1 MTEKFEKVGSKMSIG
16 SSDHEVQEKM
26 TIILSIKVEEM
37 QKKVKILTNEF
48 HYPNIFSVFG
58 HHSSGNITYEDLKNG
73 ILTVIS
79 DIKEKIKISEDDVK
93 TIFHVLDEENQG
105 FITINDVEKLKDKET
120 ITQKMKEFYESRI
133 NKDMVKNTLFKLG
146 RMKNS
151 NIQIYQLKNASVLEF
166 QQIEESIVNEN
177 VQQQQF
183 KPFIRKKIP
192 HFGPLKGASKWKKGE
207 KHANS
212 SDTKFNY
219 SSSSTMGMRKNR
231 QVNEEREKI
240 EKILRSSKE

>member
-1 MTEKFEKVGSKMSIG
+1 
-16 SSDHEVQEKM
+16 M

-37 QKKVKILTNEF
+37 QKKIKLLTNEY
-48 HYPNIFSVFG
+48 HYPNIFNVFDQFPE
-58 HHSSGNITYEDLKNG
+58 TYIDYELFKNG
-73 ILTVIS
+73 IVTVIG
-79 DIKEKIKISEDDVK
+79 DIKDKIKMSEDDIK
-93 TIFHVLDEENQG
+93 TLFHVLDEDETNH
-105 FITINDVEKLKDKET
+105 ITIEDIEQLKGEKINER
-120 ITQKMKEFYESRI
+120 MKEFYQSRI